1 MLCVITAVNK
11 KNAVLITLA
20 MIQVL
25 SIEAYLI
32 EIKMHFFKRYILLS
46 VFRETLCRE
55 DRSQKENK

>member
-32 EIKMHFFKRYILLS
+32 EIKMHFFKRYILS